1 MKRIFKKNQ
10 IVLTLL
16 AVMIAVAGY
25 LNYIGKEAG
34 TQDGVAAGLTDIS
47 EEDILAENQAASAA
61 MENASAD
68 PSQIGEAVF
77 TSGTTNVA
85 EFITEVNLNKEQT
98 RAKNKETLLS
108 IVNSDAVSEKQKQ
121 EAIDTMVQMTGIAEM
136 ENAAETVLKTKG
148 FENAV
153 VSITDGMVDVVLG
166 RTSITDAERAQIEDV
181 VKRKTDIGV
190 ENMTI
195 SLMNEADPSLDTA
208 AGHIGKSDGKAC
220 LRMWRVRT
228 AMAEAARQKQ
238 RIHRRKPRRRARKR
252 TDNES
257 QWRCFG

>member
-153 VSITDGMVDVVLG
+153 VSIADGMVDVVLG

-208 AGHIGKSDGKAC
+208 AGISESQTESVSEDVESKDGNGGSSA
-220 LRMWRVRT
+220 T
-228 AMAEAARQKQ
+228 EATNPSAEATETSAE
-238 RIHRRKPRRRARKR
+238 A
-252 TDNES
+252 N
-257 QWRCFG
+257 G

>member
-121 EAIDTMVQMTGIAEM
+121 EAIDTMEY
-136 ENAAETVLKTKG
+136 
-148 FENAV
+148 
-153 VSITDGMVDVVLG
+153 
-166 RTSITDAERAQIEDV
+166 R
-181 VKRKTDIGV
+181 
-190 ENMTI
+190 
-195 SLMNEADPSLDTA
+195 
-208 AGHIGKSDGKAC
+208 
-220 LRMWRVRT
+220 
-228 AMAEAARQKQ
+228 
-238 RIHRRKPRRRARKR
+238 
-252 TDNES
+252 
-257 QWRCFG
+257 

>member
-85 EFITEVNLNKEQT
+85 EVNLNKEQT

-208 AGHIGKSDGKAC
+208 AGISESQTESVSEDVESKDGNGGSSA
-220 LRMWRVRT
+220 T
-228 AMAEAARQKQ
+228 EATNPSAEATETSAEE
-238 RIHRRKPRRRARKR
+238 
-252 TDNES
+252 N
-257 QWRCFG
+257 G